1 MRKLTLTNYILGGRH
16 SSKNIVGLLNTHI
29 LRTQGGY
36 RSNDFLNEVCS
47 KLTARGAGWIRM
59 GDNSESVVII
69 NDARKEIAQH
79 GNRSLVTTGLIYEEL
94 LQTNRGHQ
102 DYEYERN
109 KFFTQ
114 DATSNARDISSSDT
128 LHLVDLLW
136 HMTEGKYDAVEIT
149 TDALDNGLED
159 FFSERYRSIISKL
172 QDDAHDKEVP
182 RILKLGNDYF
192 AWAKKEDGGTLDW
205 TEHHKRRNAHDF
217 YEDREEEYYGREY
230 DMVKKYL
237 EYRRTLCYSEDND
250 DYSVVPTSYQ
260 SWEEWLSEFIIE
272 NKHTQRSF
280 SPSIIASAYGYADCN
295 YEGLDLVL
303 GVGFSGVM
311 GATAQYKKIASSQ
324 YKRNSDWHC
333 DHLNFY
339 KSEVL
344 KLRNQMLGKSYYE

>member
-1 MRKLTLTNYILGGRH
+1 MRKLTLTNYTLEGQS
-16 SSKNIVGLLNTHI
+16 SSKNLVGLLNTHI
-29 LRTQGGY
+29 LRRTGSY
-36 RSNDFLNEVCS
+36 HSNEGFLNEVCRKLSTKNS
-47 KLTARGAGWIRM
+47 KWIRV

-79 GNRSLVTTGLIYEEL
+79 GKRFLITTGLIYEEL

-102 DYEYERN
+102 DYDYQRN

-114 DATSNARDISSSDT
+114 DDTSNAREIGGSAN
-128 LHLVDLLW
+128 LHLLDLLW

-149 TDALDNGLED
+149 TEWVDKDLKD
-159 FFSERYRSIISKL
+159 FFSERYRSIVNKL

-192 AWAKKEDGGTLDW
+192 AWGKKEDGGTLDW
-205 TEHHKRRNAHDF
+205 TKRKRDRDATDF
-217 YEDREEEYYGREY
+217 FEDREEDYYGREY
-230 DMVKKYL
+230 DMVKEYL

-250 DYSVVPTSYQ
+250 DYSVVPTSYK
-260 SWEEWLSEFIIE
+260 SWEEWLSWFLIE
-272 NKHTQRSF
+272 NKHTPRSF
-280 SPSIIASAYGYADCN
+280 SPSIIASEYGYADCN
-295 YEGLDLVL
+295 LEGLDLIL
-303 GVGFSGVM
+303 GSRYST
-311 GATAQYKKIASSQ
+311 TAQYKKIASSQ
-324 YKRNSDWHC
+324 YKRNQDWHC